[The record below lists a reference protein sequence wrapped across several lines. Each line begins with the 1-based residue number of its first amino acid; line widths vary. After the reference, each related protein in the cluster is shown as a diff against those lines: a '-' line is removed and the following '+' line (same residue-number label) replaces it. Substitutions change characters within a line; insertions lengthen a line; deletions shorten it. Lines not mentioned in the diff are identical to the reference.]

1 MFASNS
7 LCVLYQL
14 IVQRFL
20 EEGFYERHLNRMRA
34 LYKSRHDVLIEALRP
49 FHGICRI
56 SGEHAG
62 VHLLLAFEG
71 DVREEELIRRAK
83 ERGVR
88 VYGLSDYRLCKSAA
102 DRPTVLLGY
111 ANLSEGQIKDAV
123 SILTQIWI

>member
-1 MFASNS
+1 M
-7 LCVLYQL
+7 
-14 IVQRFL
+14 
-20 EEGFYERHLNRMRA
+20 
-34 LYKSRHDVLIEALRP
+34 
-49 FHGICRI
+49 
-56 SGEHAG
+56 
-62 VHLLLAFEG
+62 AFEG